1 MKTEEKIENLIS
13 PIIDE
18 LGYEIVRIMLIGQ
31 ANPTL
36 QIMIDNKNQKPIII
50 DDCVVVSKS
59 ISEILDENIDMAYN
73 LEVSS
78 PGVDRP
84 LTKIE
89 HFSRYV
95 GFETKIDTLTAVEE
109 RKRFKG
115 KLLSVNGNNIE
126 IETDGNNYTV
136 SFDNILKA
144 KLVLTDELLKSY
156 QEQTQ
161 ELTEEN

>member
-1 MKTEEKIENLIS
+1 MKTEEKIESIIA

-18 LGYEIVRIMLIGQ
+18 MGYEIVRVMLMGQ
-31 ANPTL
+31 ARPTL
-36 QIMIDNKNQKPIII
+36 QIMIDNKNGKPIIV
-50 DDCVVVSKS
+50 DDCVKVSKA
-59 ISEILDENIDMAYN
+59 IEEPLDLNIDIEYV

-89 HFSRYV
+89 HFEKFV
-95 GFETKIDTLTAVEE
+95 GFEAKIDTLTAVEE

-115 KLLSVNGNNIE
+115 KLLSVKGDKIE

-136 SFDNILKA
+136 SFDNVLKS

-156 QEQTQ
+156 QQQ
-161 ELTEEN
+161 IEEN